1 MSVLRPS
8 VAPHHKALQAPPLT
22 TALGVTAGDATEVTS
37 RVLAVPDC
45 GTAVPG
51 SEPLRL
57 MAVHAHP
64 DDESSKGAATMARY
78 VREGVAVLVC
88 TLTGGERGTI
98 LNPAMEQPGIR
109 ENLAAVRREEMAAAR
124 EILGVQQRFLGFL
137 DSGLPEGDPPPPL
150 PAGCFALEPLERAAR
165 PLVQAVREFRPHVIL
180 TYDENGGYPHPDHVK
195 CHEVSVE
202 AFEAAADPDRYP
214 DAGEPWQPLKLYYHL
229 SFHRDRMLALH
240 EAMLSRGLQSPYAD
254 RIARAQSAAESGE
267 RQPLAVTT
275 RVPCAEYFE
284 IRDRALL
291 AHATQVDPQG
301 GWFRVPMEVQRA
313 AWPSEDYHLARSVV
327 DSELPEDDLFA
338 GVREKVSL

>member
-1 MSVLRPS
+1 
-8 VAPHHKALQAPPLT
+8 
-22 TALGVTAGDATEVTS
+22 
-37 RVLAVPDC
+37 VLAVPDHR
-45 GTAVPG
+45 GTAAG
-51 SEPLRL
+51 TEPLRL

-109 ENLAAVRREEMAAAR
+109 ENLAAVRRAEMAAAR
-124 EILGVQQRFLGFL
+124 EILGVQQRFLGFA
-137 DSGLPEGDPPPPL
+137 DSGLPEGEPPTPL
-150 PAGCFALEPLERAAR
+150 PDGCFALVPLEQAAR

-180 TYDENGGYPHPDHVK
+180 TYDENGGYPHPDHIK
-195 CHEVSVE
+195 CHQVSVA
-202 AFEAAADPDRYP
+202 AFDAAADPDRYL

-229 SFHRDRMLALH
+229 SFNRDRMLALH
-240 EAMLSRGLQSPYAD
+240 EQMLACGLESPYAD
-254 RIARAQSAAESGE
+254 RIAKLASDEQSGA
-267 RQPLAVTT
+267 RRPLAVTT
-275 RVPCAEYFE
+275 RVPCGDYFE

-291 AHATQVDPQG
+291 AHATQVDPRG
-301 GWFRVPMEVQRA
+301 GWFSVPVEVQRA
-313 AWPSEDYHLARSVV
+313 AWPTEDYHLARSVV